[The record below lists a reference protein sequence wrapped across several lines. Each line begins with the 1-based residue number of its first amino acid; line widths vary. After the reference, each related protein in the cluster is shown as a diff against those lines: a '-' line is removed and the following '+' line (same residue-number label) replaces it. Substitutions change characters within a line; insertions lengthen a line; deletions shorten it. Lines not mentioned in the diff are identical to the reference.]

1 MNDLANIVAKLLP
14 IGLIA
19 GLFAIFYLLD
29 VFSVRP
35 NSDAASTTRASVAQP
50 APASGQP
57 ASSQPATSRIE
68 LPPGEAVSSV
78 PRLAA
83 PSGIA
88 VPPADAQTESEMG
101 INDPPLPRQVALP
114 PDQIA
119 PQYVPPG
126 GSAGQPL
133 ATDLNNGRGPVL
145 LPSHEMS
152 QDEAERIEAETQREM
167 NELDSAAAAGGQ
179 VERTE

>member
-1 MNDLANIVAKLLP
+1 MNDLTNIVAKFLP

-35 NSDAASTTRASVAQP
+35 NSDAASASRASVAQP

-57 ASSQPATSRIE
+57 ASSQPATSRID
-68 LPPGEAVSSV
+68 LPTGEAISSV

-88 VPPADAQTESEMG
+88 VPPADAQTESEIG
-101 INDPPLPRQVALP
+101 GDDPPLPPQVQLR

-145 LPSHEMS
+145 LPSHEIT
-152 QDEAERIEAETQREM
+152 QDEAALIEAETQREM

-179 VERTE
+179 VEQTE

>member
-1 MNDLANIVAKLLP
+1 MNDLANIVAKFLP

-35 NSDAASTTRASVAQP
+35 NSDAAPTTRASVAQP
-50 APASGQP
+50 APAS
-57 ASSQPATSRIE
+57 SQPATSRID
-68 LPPGEAVSSV
+68 LPTGEAVSSV

-83 PSGIA
+83 PTGIA

-101 INDPPLPRQVALP
+101 RDDPPLPRQVELR

-133 ATDLNNGRGPVL
+133 ATDLNNGQDPVQ
-145 LPSHEMS
+145 LPSHEIT

-179 VERTE
+179 VEQTE

>member
-1 MNDLANIVAKLLP
+1 MNDLTNIVAKFLP

-35 NSDAASTTRASVAQP
+35 NSDAAPTTRASVAQP
-50 APASGQP
+50 APAS
-57 ASSQPATSRIE
+57 SQPATSRID
-68 LPPGEAVSSV
+68 LPTGEAVSSV
-78 PRLAA
+78 PRLAT

-88 VPPADAQTESEMG
+88 VPSADARTESEMG
-101 INDPPLPRQVALP
+101 RDDPPLPRQVELR

-119 PQYVPPG
+119 PQYAPPG
-126 GSAGQPL
+126 GTARQPL
-133 ATDLNNGRGPVL
+133 ATDLNNGQDPL
-145 LPSHEMS
+145 QLPSHEIT

-179 VERTE
+179 VEQTE

>member
-1 MNDLANIVAKLLP
+1 MNDLTNIVAKLLP

-35 NSDAASTTRASVAQP
+35 NSDAASASRASVAQP
-50 APASGQP
+50 AA
-57 ASSQPATSRIE
+57 SRIE
-68 LPPGEAVSSV
+68 LPPGEAISSV

-88 VPPADAQTESEMG
+88 VPSADAQTESEIG
-101 INDPPLPRQVALP
+101 GDDPPLPPQVQLR
-114 PDQIA
+114 PDQIV

-145 LPSHEMS
+145 LPSHEII
-152 QDEAERIEAETQREM
+152 QDEAELIEAETQREM
-167 NELDSAAAAGGQ
+167 NELDSAAAADGQ
-179 VERTE
+179 VEQTE

>member
-1 MNDLANIVAKLLP
+1 MNDLTNIVSKFLP

-29 VFSVRP
+29 VFSVHS
-35 NSDAASTTRASVAQP
+35 NSDAASASRV
-50 APASGQP
+50 SVV
-57 ASSQPATSRIE
+57 QPATRRID
-68 LPPGEAVSSV
+68 LPPGEAVSSD
-78 PRLAA
+78 PRLAV
-83 PSGIA
+83 PIGTA

-101 INDPPLPRQVALP
+101 INDPPLPRQIALP

-133 ATDLNNGRGPVL
+133 ATDLNNGRGPAL
-145 LPSHEMS
+145 LPSDEMS

-179 VERTE
+179 VEQTE

>member
-1 MNDLANIVAKLLP
+1 MNDLTNIVAKFLP

-50 APASGQP
+50 APTSGRPAASQ
-57 ASSQPATSRIE
+57 SATRRID
-68 LPPGEAVSSV
+68 LPIGEAVSSV

-83 PSGIA
+83 PSDIA
-88 VPPADAQTESEMG
+88 NPSADAQTESEMRR
-101 INDPPLPRQVALP
+101 DDSPLPPQVELR

-126 GSAGQPL
+126 GGARQPL
-133 ATDLNNGRGPVL
+133 ATDLNNGQGPVQ
-145 LPSHEMS
+145 LPSHEIT

-179 VERTE
+179 VEQTE

>member
-1 MNDLANIVAKLLP
+1 MNDLTNIVAKFLP

-35 NSDAASTTRASVAQP
+35 NSDAAPTTRASVAQP
-50 APASGQP
+50 APTSGQP
-57 ASSQPATSRIE
+57 ASSQPATSRID
-68 LPPGEAVSSV
+68 LPTGEAVSSV
-78 PRLAA
+78 PRLAT

-88 VPPADAQTESEMG
+88 VPSADARTESEMG
-101 INDPPLPRQVALP
+101 RDDPPLPRQVELR
-114 PDQIA
+114 PDQIV
-119 PQYVPPG
+119 PQYAPPG
-126 GSAGQPL
+126 GTARQPL
-133 ATDLNNGRGPVL
+133 ATDLNNGQDPL
-145 LPSHEMS
+145 QLPSHEIT

-179 VERTE
+179 VEQTE

>member
-1 MNDLANIVAKLLP
+1 MNDLTNIVAKLLP

-35 NSDAASTTRASVAQP
+35 NSDAAPTTRASVAQP
-50 APASGQP
+50 AA
-57 ASSQPATSRIE
+57 SRIE
-68 LPPGEAVSSV
+68 LPPGEAISSV

-88 VPPADAQTESEMG
+88 VPSADAQTESEIG
-101 INDPPLPRQVALP
+101 GDDPPLPPQVQLR

-152 QDEAERIEAETQREM
+152 QDEAERFEAETQQEM

-179 VERTE
+179 VEQTE